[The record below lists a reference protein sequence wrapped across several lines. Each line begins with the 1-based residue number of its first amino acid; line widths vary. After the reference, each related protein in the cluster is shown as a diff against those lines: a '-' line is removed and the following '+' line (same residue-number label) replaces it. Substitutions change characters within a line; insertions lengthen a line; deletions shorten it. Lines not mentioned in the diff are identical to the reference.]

1 MKTTVNKTIPFKQ
14 RDEDKK
20 NVTSKYK
27 INTSKGN
34 STSKVIRY
42 PKYKKKKDK
51 GVKIVKKNK
60 FIFIILVVIIFFSL
74 LSFID
79 NNLLKDKYGPNGKP
93 VKSKAQASTTLV
105 SESEFNQYSN
115 IVENEIRS
123 TLKLSSEHKIT
134 TNTMHKNG
142 NFISSQGDV
151 SLGKNNIVH
160 FDAILKDKEFSY
172 LVIDGTEY
180 IK

>member
-20 NVTSKYK
+20 NMSSKYK
-27 INTSKGN
+27 INTSN
-34 STSKVIRY
+34 SSSKVIRY
-42 PKYKKKKDK
+42 PRYKKKKDK
-51 GVKIVKKNK
+51 SVKIVKNNK
-60 FIFIILVVIIFFSL
+60 FIFIILGVIMFFTL

-93 VKSKAQASTTLV
+93 IKSKAQASSILV
-105 SESEFNQYSN
+105 SETEFSQYSN
-115 IVENEIRS
+115 IIENKIRS
-123 TLKLSSEHKIT
+123 TLKLSSEHTIT

-142 NFISSQGDV
+142 NYIASQGDV
-151 SLGKNNIVH
+151 SLGKNNTVN
-160 FDAILKDKEFSY
+160 FDAILKGKVFSY